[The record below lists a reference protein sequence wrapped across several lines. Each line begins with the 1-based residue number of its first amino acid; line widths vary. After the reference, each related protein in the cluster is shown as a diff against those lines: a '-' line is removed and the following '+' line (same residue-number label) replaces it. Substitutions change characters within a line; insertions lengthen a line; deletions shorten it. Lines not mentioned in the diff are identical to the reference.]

1 MLAPD
6 GVDRFSLS
14 LANSG
19 TVSATRI
26 LKAAVAPGA
35 GLAVAPSSGRT
46 DIAGAESAQQALA
59 VEPAPVFGEGAYRV
73 TLAGSGAANLSLRL
87 PGAAGQPVLFAWDE
101 AALVR
106 SEWWT
111 AILAGAINALLAASF
126 AFALGAA
133 ILSGSVFARAA
144 AVFLVALLMAQ
155 LAATGIFDT
164 LFLAWSGL
172 LALQSLALAA
182 VLAAGLYL
190 LDRIAP
196 LKAAVPASGPFLTYA
211 AAGILAAGLLAYVN
225 VPAMGLLIRG
235 LLLIAALGA
244 PVYLHLCGR
253 AGNTGARRLAPA
265 AAIFAL
271 VAVASA
277 VHALGFLGAGPV
289 MPRAIGGFAAAGA
302 LLLAVAAAVQADPF
316 AASLPRQDLGRITAG
331 NGKEHGQGQEISA
344 LAAALQ
350 GVFDFDLRS
359 KMLVLSEEAAS
370 MLGLSSS
377 MGQIDADTWLSL
389 IHADDRKIFRGALDT
404 YRRNRDVPFRIE
416 FRAQARGGKTAWF
429 ELRATVTGASPR
441 EARCLGLIAEITTW
455 KKSSPG
461 EAASS
466 LADPLTGLGSR
477 SDLLVLLGEM
487 RGETNAAALAVFD
500 VDRFKS
506 VNASLGREGG
516 DALLAAFAVRLA
528 GAFPPRDPAGGT
540 VFRIGGDMFAAAA
553 RDVSDLKGFG
563 DRLLDLLGAPFR
575 ISGRDIYLPASVG
588 ISWGKDAWDAEEL
601 FDQAERAMVEAK
613 REGGGRAV
621 VYSKALAERAPRDEV
636 AIDSDLRRAL
646 ERGEIE
652 IHYQPVVRLKD
663 GAVAGFEALMRWRR
677 PEQGIVEPAEFVPQA
692 ERSGQ
697 IVGLGRFALR
707 QAAKDLARW
716 QKSSTRVPPIF
727 VSVNASWP
735 QIRDKSFLK
744 DLSEL
749 LRVSGIAAGS
759 LKLEMTEGKLILT
772 PQTEAALARL
782 KSAGAGLA
790 IDDFGAGHSSLGRLA
805 SLPFDTVKLDRS
817 LILGS
822 ATQNGAQVLRAM
834 IALAR
839 DLGMTVICEGV
850 ENETEAALIKQAGCE
865 YGQGYFFGAPAPAPA
880 IDALVAEAGKGRKG
894 R

>member
-1 MLAPD
+1 M
-6 GVDRFSLS
+6 F
-14 LANSG
+14 
-19 TVSATRI
+19 
-26 LKAAVAPGA
+26 
-35 GLAVAPSSGRT
+35 
-46 DIAGAESAQQALA
+46 
-59 VEPAPVFGEGAYRV
+59 
-73 TLAGSGAANLSLRL
+73 
-87 PGAAGQPVLFAWDE
+87 
-101 AALVR
+101 
-106 SEWWT
+106 
-111 AILAGAINALLAASF
+111 
-126 AFALGAA
+126 
-133 ILSGSVFARAA
+133 
-144 AVFLVALLMAQ
+144 
-155 LAATGIFDT
+155 
-164 LFLAWSGL
+164 
-172 LALQSLALAA
+172 
-182 VLAAGLYL
+182 
-190 LDRIAP
+190 
-196 LKAAVPASGPFLTYA
+196 
-211 AAGILAAGLLAYVN
+211 
-225 VPAMGLLIRG
+225 
-235 LLLIAALGA
+235 
-244 PVYLHLCGR
+244 
-253 AGNTGARRLAPA
+253 
-265 AAIFAL
+265 
-271 VAVASA
+271 
-277 VHALGFLGAGPV
+277 
-289 MPRAIGGFAAAGA
+289 
-302 LLLAVAAAVQADPF
+302 
-316 AASLPRQDLGRITAG
+316 
-331 NGKEHGQGQEISA
+331 
-344 LAAALQ
+344 
-350 GVFDFDLRS
+350 
-359 KMLVLSEEAAS
+359 
-370 MLGLSSS
+370 GLSPSI
-377 MGQIDADTWLSL
+377 GQIDADTWLSL

-416 FRAQARGGKTAWF
+416 FRAQAQGSKTAWF

-441 EARCLGLIAEITTW
+441 EARCLGLIAEITAR
-455 KKSSPG
+455 KKVSPG

-487 RGETNAAALAVFD
+487 RGETSAAALAVFD

-588 ISWGKDAWDAEEL
+588 ISCGKDAWDAEEL

-621 VYSKALAERAPRDEV
+621 VYSKVLDARAPRDDV
-636 AIDSDLRRAL
+636 AIDSDLRHAL

-697 IVGLGRFALR
+697 IVGLGRFVLH

-716 QKSSTRVPPIF
+716 QKSSRRAPPIF

-735 QIRDKSFLK
+735 QIREKSFLK
-744 DLSEL
+744 DLSDL
-749 LRVSGIAAGS
+749 LRASGIAAGS
-759 LKLEMTEGKLILT
+759 LKLEMTEGKLVLT

-817 LILGS
+817 LIVGS
-822 ATQNGAQVLRAM
+822 ATENGAKVLRAM

-850 ENETEAALIKQAGCE
+850 ENEVEAALIKQAGCE
-865 YGQGYFFGAPAPAPA
+865 YGQGYYFGAPAPAGK
-880 IDALVAEAGKGRKG
+880 IDALMDRVR
-894 R
+894 